1 MDFSHG
7 GPDYAWQN
15 QDMLNLWRPLNN
27 LGKWIRIR
35 VKRLGSGKNV
45 IGFPAELAEVNIF
58 GEIFFVFVWKVS
70 NPVNN
75 LDPKIYENHPSPLML
90 QFYFIF
96 LPKASKIN
104 CFCYLVVSLLFMP
117 YPVFT
122 SEAFNEFFGTK
133 NLPNPLTSAL

>member
-45 IGFPAELAEVNIF
+45 IGFSAELAEVNIF
-58 GEIFFVFVWKVS
+58 GEI
-70 NPVNN
+70 
-75 LDPKIYENHPSPLML
+75 
-90 QFYFIF
+90 IF
-96 LPKASKIN
+96 
-104 CFCYLVVSLLFMP
+104 CFCLKSIKP
-117 YPVFT
+117 
-122 SEAFNEFFGTK
+122 S
-133 NLPNPLTSAL
+133 